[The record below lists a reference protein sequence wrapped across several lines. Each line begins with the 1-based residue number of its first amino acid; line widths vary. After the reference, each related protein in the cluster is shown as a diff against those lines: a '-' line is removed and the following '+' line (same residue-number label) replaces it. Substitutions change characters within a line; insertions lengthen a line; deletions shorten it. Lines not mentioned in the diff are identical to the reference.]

1 MPEPVP
7 LVAIGK
13 SLDVPV
19 EKMETVIKLGEYI
32 VGKDLTTNGRT
43 LENIGLCNMTAEEIR
58 HFVETGTK
66 D

>member
-1 MPEPVP
+1 MGLVP

-19 EKMETVIKLGEYI
+19 EKMETVIKLGEFI

-58 HFVETGTK
+58 RFVETGTK